1 MTIVVLFRCS
11 LAVVAIRW
19 NSSFLSG
26 CLSFSFFLSFF
37 VSFDYALVVSIVLPL
52 YLREGK
58 KKLEDENTGE
68 DEECFPSFA
77 LSYSDLF
84 FQFFTEAKRK
94 NDRRKKRKTRE
105 NKDISMRPR
114 ADIHAQERAQR
125 TSLAML
131 FFTHLLLLLLFLF
144 AFHVI

>member
-58 KKLEDENTGE
+58 KSL
-68 DEECFPSFA
+68 
-77 LSYSDLF
+77 
-84 FQFFTEAKRK
+84 RM
-94 NDRRKKRKTRE
+94 RTRE
-105 NKDISMRPR
+105 KMKNV
-114 ADIHAQERAQR
+114 
-125 TSLAML
+125 
-131 FFTHLLLLLLFLF
+131 FHLLLFRIRIYSFSSLLRQKGRTIEERREKRGKIKTSQCARAQTYTHRNEHREPHWRCCFLRICYCCCYSCSPF
-144 AFHVI
+144 T